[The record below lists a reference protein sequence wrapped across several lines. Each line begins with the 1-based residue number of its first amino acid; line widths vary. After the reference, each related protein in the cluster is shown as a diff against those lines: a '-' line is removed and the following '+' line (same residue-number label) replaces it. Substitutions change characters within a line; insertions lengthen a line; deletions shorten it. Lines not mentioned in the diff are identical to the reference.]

1 VFKCIPV
8 LRSNSNIS
16 PLITWYWRTLLRV
29 VAELAIDCNSASG
42 TLAKAAFVG
51 ARMVKG
57 PEKYDTK
64 DGLTCFG

>member
-1 VFKCIPV
+1 
-8 LRSNSNIS
+8 
-16 PLITWYWRTLLRV
+16 V

-57 PEKYDTK
+57 PEKYGTK